1 MKSKLLKLLWCASVV
16 VATCGWLLILP
27 IEIVARV
34 GGGHS
39 YGGGSRSSGGGGG
52 GSDDGGAIVWLIF
65 EAVRFLLYLTI
76 NYPVIG
82 IPLDIIVLLGVVYFF
97 KLRNRVSSSVIEA
110 SSSAVGALHS

>member
-1 MKSKLLKLLWCASVV
+1 MKSKLLKFLWGASVV
-16 VATCGWLLILP
+16 VAACGWLLLVP

-39 YGGGSRSSGGGGG
+39 YGGGSRSSGGGGDG
-52 GSDDGGAIVWLIF
+52 GNDGGALVWLIF

-97 KLRNRVSSSVIEA
+97 KLRNTARVSFSSIVQPPR
-110 SSSAVGALHS
+110 G